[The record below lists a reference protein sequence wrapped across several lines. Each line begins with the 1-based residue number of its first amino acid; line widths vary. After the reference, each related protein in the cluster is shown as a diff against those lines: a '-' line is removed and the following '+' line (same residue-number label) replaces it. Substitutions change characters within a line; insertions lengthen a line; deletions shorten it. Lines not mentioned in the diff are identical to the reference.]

1 MLMDM
6 FEGTINSIP
15 TALASSITAQ
25 DTTITLVDGG
35 VLPPGPNICT
45 IGDSNDAET
54 VQYSI
59 KTGNTLL
66 QVIRGFQG
74 TAKAWNVDTVVA
86 RNFTEYDYR
95 ALKHNLETISIDMQ
109 GTLESGTITTVNGMI
124 TGVSKPSGDITMSR
138 DNHGYMETMHAYGK
152 TINIQRDRSNRITG
166 WQVN

>member
-1 MLMDM
+1 MVVSCAVIEDA
-6 FEGTINSIP
+6 N
-15 TALASSITAQ
+15 A
-25 DTTITLVDGG
+25 V
-35 VLPPGPNICT
+35 
-45 IGDSNDAET
+45 GDSNDAET

-109 GTLESGTITTVNGMI
+109 GTLKSGTVKSFQML
-124 TGVSKPSGDITMSR
+124 R
-138 DNHGYMETMHAYGK
+138 L
-152 TINIQRDRSNRITG
+152 
-166 WQVN
+166 